1 MASLDFKLDEDFLFI
16 LNFARNSMHL
26 FQNRPV
32 DRALIE
38 SWFEKL
44 CLEVYRGID
53 AKRLRNLYLVKLV
66 TCIQSG
72 ALLEPFLAKPSAEP
86 LDPLPPEI
94 VPSNMD
100 EPPWLKEFEAAA
112 ANMTPGT
119 AKDFCSYICSR
130 QLENGRGVCLYLA
143 VSVADEGEKPKW
155 FEMGSG
161 RPLLLSEFD
170 KEIEEAYQKMIE
182 STLGAAADSEPEQFI
197 DFAEDL
203 ILAIH
208 EEQVGLVGPEEN
220 IHLERLITDF
230 KEHITGKPMARDLL
244 RYSPA
249 KRRAF
254 LLGYLEK
261 KLQMQVDEIKLY
273 LH

>member
-1 MASLDFKLDEDFLFI
+1 MSLDLKLDEDFLFI

-26 FQNRPV
+26 FQNRPE
-32 DRALIE
+32 DRAIIE

-72 ALLEPFLAKPSAEP
+72 ALLEPFREKPHGVG

-100 EPPWLKEFEAAA
+100 EPPWLAEFDAAA
-112 ANMTPGT
+112 AEMTPGT
-119 AKDFCSYICSR
+119 AKDFSSYVCSR
-130 QLENGRGVCLYLA
+130 VLENGRGICAYVA

-161 RPLLLSEFD
+161 RPLLLSGFD
-170 KEIEEAYQKMIE
+170 AEIDKAYEKMIE
-182 STLGAAADSEPEQFI
+182 STVGTAVDEEPAAFI
-197 DFAEDL
+197 ELAEDV
-203 ILAIH
+203 IIAIQ
-208 EEQVGLVGPEEN
+208 EEESGLTGPDE
-220 IHLERLITDF
+220 HPGLEKFITEF
-230 KEHITGKPMARDLL
+230 KKHVRGKPMEWELL
-244 RYSPA
+244 RYSHK
-249 KRRAF
+249 KRRAMLLSF
-254 LLGYLEK
+254 LQK
-261 KLQMQVDEIKLY
+261 KLQDQVDEIKLY